1 MRSKDPDPMAEL
13 DMLRRANAELRK
25 RVDRYRT
32 FLGLSAGWHWE
43 QDENFRFIDL
53 GVGKAWPAHAPAM
66 GSFLGKARWEMPGLE
81 IEGGWDAHRELLN
94 RHLPY
99 DDVETRET
107 AADGSIRV
115 MRISG
120 VPVFE
125 DGQFKGYRGVGTDV
139 TEQVAVQAAARE
151 MQREMAALMSNLPG
165 MAYRCKFEES
175 WPVEFA
181 SEGALQLTGYSAA
194 DLIAGNP
201 RYGELIHPDDRD
213 VVWEGVIAAVNGK
226 RQFQL
231 TYRIQTPRSQKWV
244 WEQGQAIFEPD
255 GKVRCLEGFITD
267 ITPARRAQEEVI
279 RLNASLETR
288 VAQRT
293 AELEIANR
301 ELEAFAYSIAH
312 DLRAP
317 LTSIA
322 GFSRLLERDDVA
334 DSPQKRVHYLQRIG
348 AGVRY
353 MSNLTDALLSL
364 ARLSRVDL
372 AFEPLDLAEMA
383 RQHLLHLEQAEPGR
397 KVIARIPGH
406 LPAHG
411 DQRLVTQVIANLI
424 GNAWKFSAKAPEVS
438 IEMGTRSFSGGV
450 TAFFV
455 ADKGDGFDM
464 AHAAHL
470 FEPFQRL
477 HTLAQFEG
485 TGIGLALVHKIVTRH
500 GGRIWADAAPGRG
513 ATFFFTLA

>member
-1 MRSKDPDPMAEL
+1 M
-13 DMLRRANAELRK
+13 
-25 RVDRYRT
+25 
-32 FLGLSAGWHWE
+32 
-43 QDENFRFIDL
+43 
-53 GVGKAWPAHAPAM
+53 GKAWP
-66 GSFLGKARWEMPGLE
+66 
-81 IEGGWDAHRELLN
+81 EGGWDAHRELLN
-94 RHLPY
+94 RRLPY
-99 DDVETRET
+99 EDVETRET
-107 AADGSIRV
+107 GPDGSIRV

-411 DQRLVTQVIANLI
+411 DQRLVT
-424 GNAWKFSAKAPEVS
+424 
-438 IEMGTRSFSGGV
+438 
-450 TAFFV
+450 
-455 ADKGDGFDM
+455 
-464 AHAAHL
+464 
-470 FEPFQRL
+470 
-477 HTLAQFEG
+477 
-485 TGIGLALVHKIVTRH
+485 
-500 GGRIWADAAPGRG
+500 
-513 ATFFFTLA
+513 